1 MSREKIVSREAAE
14 EIKNFRKNVKN
25 YYTDRRLYAV
35 QLRGEGHRNKDIAE
49 KLNADPRQVSQ
60 WVRVYLERGLE
71 ALSNEGGGGR
81 PFKLTFEEE
90 EELLRPFLKKL
101 EQGQTIRIS
110 EIKKAYERLAGK
122 SNSHSHIY
130 TVLERHGWKRNKPQS
145 V

>member
-1 MSREKIVSREAAE
+1 M
-14 EIKNFRKNVKN
+14 
-25 YYTDRRLYAV
+25 
-35 QLRGEGHRNKDIAE
+35 
-49 KLNADPRQVSQ
+49 
-60 WVRVYLERGLE
+60 RVYLERGLE

-101 EQGQTIRIS
+101 EQGQTIRIA
-110 EIKKAYERLAGK
+110 EIKRAYEKLAGK